1 MYKAVHIQTGEEII
15 ILNPSWKKRIEE
27 LRALDHADLLVCQG
41 CRQPLRVKAGEV
53 KRTHFAHKH
62 LKACS
67 YGSELVEI
75 LNARAVLYEWLLQEF
90 PPGASGEARLSP
102 VSVEKMVEGVDL
114 PRPIDGW
121 VEASS
126 GAIAYWI
133 IEAGI
138 KLEAR
143 MAILAAFER
152 FGVQVHFLFLQG
164 MLNEKKEELHSLLLT
179 PTERAFLQ
187 ATVFDRVPAGA
198 AEAGK
203 SLHYLD
209 ADGLVLT
216 SYRNLVLH
224 HSPNWYKGVKKTSK
238 LQMVRADRLNGEFI
252 HRGEAE
258 GLNAYRK
265 RQARM
270 QAKREKYQEREMAW
284 SQRLSA
290 DRQGRGA
297 RWTPEPGT
305 DSDRAADPLPCV
317 YCGQVTSEYWST
329 FTDNSG
335 RRLCRCRE
343 CLEREG

>member
-67 YGSELVEI
+67 YGSESVEI

-187 ATVFDRVPAGA
+187 ATDIRPG
-198 AEAGK
+198 
-203 SLHYLD
+203 S
-209 ADGLVLT
+209 
-216 SYRNLVLH
+216 
-224 HSPNWYKGVKKTSK
+224 
-238 LQMVRADRLNGEFI
+238 
-252 HRGEAE
+252 
-258 GLNAYRK
+258 
-265 RQARM
+265 
-270 QAKREKYQEREMAW
+270 
-284 SQRLSA
+284 
-290 DRQGRGA
+290 GRG
-297 RWTPEPGT
+297 R
-305 DSDRAADPLPCV
+305 
-317 YCGQVTSEYWST
+317 
-329 FTDNSG
+329 
-335 RRLCRCRE
+335 
-343 CLEREG
+343 